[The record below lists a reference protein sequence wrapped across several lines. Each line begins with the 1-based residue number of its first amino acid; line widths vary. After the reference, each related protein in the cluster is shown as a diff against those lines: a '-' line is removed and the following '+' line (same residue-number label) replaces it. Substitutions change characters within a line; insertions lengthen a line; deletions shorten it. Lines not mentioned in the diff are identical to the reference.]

1 MSRAGRF
8 LDIALVI
15 LAIIAVWQGIHWF
28 AGDVAMTAPLETAE
42 DVLAM
47 LGRERFWVDLYASI
61 SAFGYA
67 LVIAWAGGVGIG
79 VLLGRHRLSGEVAEP
94 ILIALYSLP
103 KVTLYPL
110 VLLVFGLGIPAK
122 VAFGAI
128 HGIIPVAIF
137 TMNTVRDIKLVYVK
151 SARAMNLGGP
161 ATAWRILLPAALPEV
176 VTGLCV
182 GFSLT
187 LLGVLI
193 GEMFASKAGLG
204 YRIITAIGLADVKSM
219 MAVVLMLFLFAVA
232 ASSVLL
238 WLDHRLHKRI

>member
-1 MSRAGRF
+1 MSRLGRL
-8 LDIALVI
+8 LDTALV
-15 LAIIAVWQGIHWF
+15 AAVIIVVWQAIHWI
-28 AGDVAMTAPLETAE
+28 AGEVALTSPLETASE
-42 DVLAM
+42 ALAM
-47 LGRERFWVDLYASI
+47 LGRERFWIDLYASL
-61 SAFGYA
+61 SAFAYA
-67 LVIAWAGGVGIG
+67 LLIAWTGGVGIG
-79 VLLGRHRLSGEVAEP
+79 VLLGGHRLSGAVAEP

-110 VLLVFGLGIPAK
+110 VLLVFGLGISAK

-137 TMNTVRDIKLVYVK
+137 TMNAVRNIKPVYVK
-151 SARAMNLGGP
+151 AARTMNLGGP
-161 ATAWRILLPAALPEV
+161 ATAWRILIPAALPEV
-176 VTGLCV
+176 VTGLRV

-232 ASSVLL
+232 ASSILL
-238 WLDHRLHKRI
+238 WLDHHLHKRV